1 MMAMRS
7 DIVMERVETLRLSD
21 PKRYEALIKEGM
33 AYEQGEYGKE
43 EKKAVSLKTLEDEYF
58 SKDAGYVS
66 ISKAVLNGK
75 RDEVIKLTKEQ
86 LSKGKDPVDIVSNA
100 LMPGIQVQCEM
111 YDQGNAFVPE
121 ILLSNDAMLGGIGL
135 CQEKLG
141 NIPKT
146 GKVITFVA
154 EGDLHDIGKNIVAAI
169 MRANGYDVIDLGRD
183 VPASEVAA
191 VAKKENVQMV
201 CGSTLMSATKPG
213 LVEAAKLLVKEAPKV
228 PIACGGSA
236 VSKQFVDTFDNAIY
250 TKSPLITV
258 NTANAVGK
266 GKGWKEF
273 R

>member
-1 MMAMRS
+1 MHF
-7 DIVMERVETLRLSD
+7 DIAIENIELLRQKD
-21 PKRYEALIKEGM
+21 PKRFEALIKEGM

-43 EKKAVSLKTLEDEYF
+43 GKKTASLKSLEDEYY
-58 SKDAGYVS
+58 SKNAEYAG
-66 ISKAVLNGK
+66 ISKSVLDGK
-75 RDEVIKLTKEQ
+75 RADVVRQTKEQ
-86 LSKGKDPVDIVSNA
+86 LSKGKDPVDLVSNA

-121 ILLSNDAMLGGIGL
+121 ILMSNDAMLGGIGL

-169 MRANGYDVIDLGRD
+169 MRANGYEVVDLGRD
-183 VPASEVAA
+183 VPASIVAET
-191 VAKKENVQMV
+191 AKKEKVQMV
-201 CGSTLMSATKPG
+201 CGSTLMSTTKPG
-213 LVEAAKLLVKEAPKV
+213 LVAAAGLLAKETPGV
-228 PIACGGSA
+228 PIACGGAA
-236 VSKQFVDTFDNAIY
+236 VSKHFVETFDNSIY

-258 NTANAVGK
+258 NTANAVREGRS
-266 GKGWKEF
+266 WKEF